1 MTSRFCRFLINAAG
15 LLAIIIPAAAAAQQQ
30 RAADTALHYVANT
43 RPPDAFLA
51 LRSQPTSAS
60 GVRLAAMPNGTAL
73 RVLERRG
80 DGWWRVR
87 IETSGQE
94 GWALAAQGSRTWIEC
109 CMTATVTSPPA
120 ADPELIGFKTPSSNI
135 HCQYFEGESDKGTPI
150 RTVRCDIRDVA
161 NRPPPRPRD
170 CELEW
175 GQAFEVG
182 AEAMPAERLCYGD
195 TIMDPKLA
203 TLAYGQAWERNGFRC
218 KSDQSGVTCV
228 NPTGHGFELSRS
240 AQRVF

>member
-1 MTSRFCRFLINAAG
+1 MTSRIDRFLIAAIC
-15 LLAIIIPAAAAAQQQ
+15 LLAGVLPIAAAAQQ
-30 RAADTALHYVANT
+30 RGPDPALHYVANT

-51 LRSQPTSAS
+51 LRSQPTATS
-60 GVRLAAMPNGTAL
+60 GVRLATMPNGTAL

-94 GWALAAQGSRTWIEC
+94 GWALAALGSRTWIEC
-109 CMTATVTSPPA
+109 CMTATVASRPA
-120 ADPELIGFKTPSSNI
+120 ADPELVGFKTPSSNI
-135 HCQYFEGESDKGTPI
+135 HCQSYANENDKGVAVRMI
-150 RTVRCDIRDVA
+150 RCDIRSIA
-161 NRPPPRPRD
+161 NRLPPRPRD

-175 GQAFEVG
+175 GQAFEVSV
-182 AEAMPAERLCYGD
+182 ETMPAERICYGD
-195 TIMDPKLA
+195 TVQDDKLT
-203 TLAYGQAWERNGFRC
+203 TLSYGQTWERDGLRC